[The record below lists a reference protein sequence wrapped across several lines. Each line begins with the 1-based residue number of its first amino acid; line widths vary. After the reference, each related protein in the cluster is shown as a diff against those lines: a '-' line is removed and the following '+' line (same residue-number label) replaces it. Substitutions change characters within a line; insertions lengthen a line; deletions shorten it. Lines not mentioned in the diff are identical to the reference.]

1 MSTAD
6 ADADSLSPR
15 EGSPSS
21 NPLTINSEGDSEG
34 YQDSGVVLNS
44 DSYRCSAANP
54 SHSATGIG
62 QSTNQHPIF
71 SFRARAAM
79 STGST
84 GSQTSNL
91 PMNDLRRPSIVDM
104 LHTGGLVRN
113 QRGSYEINL
122 NNVLAQDVE
131 MMYAYHH
138 GASQRRDSKQVSDIG
153 DASWMHSSVGSSSQ
167 HLATT
172 HPSKFSCPSLARS
185 WWNPKFESAV
195 LEKHLGKT
203 VIEFLRR
210 RFRIALMFIGLFSLL
225 WIVFF
230 SVNIPFDPQLP
241 ANSKE
246 AETRSN
252 FLAIYSVE
260 YSVWYVVGGIILFVC
275 VGILL
280 VITFTKIYAKFALP
294 LSILLAVMLMLC
306 SCALAMALYFDSD
319 VQGFLTMSF
328 VAQFTITA
336 IVILIV
342 FTLSRMPILLSLIL
356 CIIYLT
362 VLELLVG
369 FLSYGAHEQT
379 YPKKV
384 YVHSLISRIL
394 FYICLVLTGL
404 STAYLSQVRQHA
416 TFWKIAQCVLT
427 QKAIELERDLEEQTI
442 LSMMP
447 KPFADELMNLQ
458 VQLAFMIK
466 QKLGLEEEAS
476 LDPMFQTISTPF
488 TICKMDEVSILFADI
503 VDFTEFSSNLTAA
516 ELVGILNEVFSIF
529 DELVTKHNCEKIST
543 LGDCYFCVS
552 GCPEPAPDHADNC
565 VEMGLAIIESLGE
578 LRRRTGLPIEMR
590 VGIHTGS
597 VFCGVMGT
605 KRFKFDVWSRD
616 VRIASHI
623 ESISKPGRVLI
634 SSSTKACL
642 TNAHEFEETDCSRSV
657 PELVGHQLQYVIERH
672 AQEPAL
678 PVSEWKR
685 RHSQSIDSILHP
697 QEEDTGYES
706 PFPAG
711 SPVFTDYNTSTTL
724 CCPWRKKRVTA
735 PIRRSLAYSHSSSSI
750 VDIFTKQK
758 QLQKCTSY
766 AELAVPQQDTEKS
779 EIDEK
784 IVELMEEQRVN
795 FDTYFDPQLKIISLN
810 FHDKDWEVTYRN
822 YGRDLD
828 DGSNG
833 EMTET
838 ELGFRITKLSYMID
852 TLVLF
857 ACYLLIMIGSA
868 VCLSGDRTFSNLW
881 PAWLGIFLFGLIV
894 ELLIITHVFAVVA
907 PNLFPK
913 WFASFATKIINW
925 YIRSIVAL
933 FMIYYPMTVVCVS
946 IAQCQSSG
954 IESVAGLAHIQMTF
968 FVTLVVLISSI
979 SFMEVG
985 HIIKLVGGFLSGFV
999 SIVMVV
1005 AVHLRLCINEISL
1018 NETLTTEVTPMTQP
1032 TLEVNRPFEMQSP
1045 EAYLMTY
1052 YTRHVA
1058 PEAAILILLVLLLLA
1073 VVNRMSEVSVR
1084 LSFIG
1089 RIEASARRRYTRQR
1103 KAQSEWLLYNIIP
1116 PHVAYKLR
1124 TNGKFSQNHECVG
1137 VIFASI
1143 VNFREFQLD
1152 NQNSDE
1158 DSFRLLNTI
1167 ISDFDALLDQPRF
1180 SSVQKIKTI
1189 GSTYMA
1195 ASGLDLPLD
1204 HAITPD
1210 HLVELIDFA
1219 QQLIEV
1225 LEQVNRQ
1232 RPGFVFRMRIG
1243 FNYGPITSGVVG
1255 SRKMLYDIWGDTVNV
1270 ASRMDTTGHVNKIH
1284 MPEYCLSFLAP
1295 YVNCEQHKV
1304 INVKG
1309 KGEMRTLFV
1318 TRKYIQL

>member
-6 ADADSLSPR
+6 VDSLSPR
-15 EGSPSS
+15 DGSPSS
-21 NPLTINSEGDSEG
+21 NPITINSEGDSDG

-44 DSYRCSAANP
+44 GTYRCAAANP
-54 SHSATGIG
+54 VLPSAPSAGNGSSTTQHSLL
-62 QSTNQHPIF
+62 N
-71 SFRARAAM
+71 FRARAGL

-84 GSQTSNL
+84 GSQSSTMPL
-91 PMNDLRRPSIVDM
+91 CDLRRPSIVDM

-138 GASQRRDSKQVSDIG
+138 GSQRRDSKQVSDMG
-153 DASWMHSSVGSSSQ
+153 DASWAHSSIGGSSQ
-167 HLATT
+167 HVAAT
-172 HPSKFSCPSLARS
+172 HRYPGRFSCPSLAKS
-185 WWNPKFESAV
+185 WWNPKFESVV

-241 ANSKE
+241 DDSKE
-246 AETRSN
+246 AETLSN
-252 FLAIYSVE
+252 FLAIYSVQ
-260 YSVWYVVGGIILFVC
+260 YTVWYVIGGVILFVS

-280 VITFTKIYAKFALP
+280 VITFTKLYAKFALP

-306 SCALAMALYFDSD
+306 SCGLALALYFDTD

-342 FTLSRMPILLSLIL
+342 FTLSRMPIFLSVIL
-356 CIIYLT
+356 CLIYIA
-362 VLELLVG
+362 VLEFLVG
-369 FLSYGAHEQT
+369 FLSYGSHKQV
-379 YPKKV
+379 YPSKV
-384 YVHSLISRIL
+384 YIHSLISRML
-394 FYICLVLTGL
+394 FYLCLILTGL

-447 KPFADELMNLQ
+447 KPFADELMNLH

-466 QKLGLEEEAS
+466 QKLGLEEEGS

-488 TICKMDEVSILFADI
+488 TICSMDEVSILFADI

-516 ELVGILNEVFSIF
+516 ELVGVLNEVFSIF
-529 DELVTKHNCEKIST
+529 DELVTQHNCEKIST

-565 VEMGLAIIESLGE
+565 VEMGLAIVEALADF
-578 LRRRTGLPIEMR
+578 RRRTSLPIEMR

-616 VRIASHI
+616 VRIAGHI
-623 ESISKPGRVLI
+623 ESIAKPGRVLV

-642 TNAHEFEETDCSRSV
+642 TNAHTFEDIDLSHCV
-657 PELVGHQLQYVIERH
+657 PELVGLQLQYVVGRQVE
-672 AQEPAL
+672 EPAV
-678 PVSEWKR
+678 PVSEWKKCN
-685 RHSQSIDSILHP
+685 SQSIDNILHP
-697 QEEDTGYES
+697 PEDESGTES

-711 SPVFTDYNTSTTL
+711 SPVCANHDTSSTL
-724 CCPWRKKRVTA
+724 CWPWKKKRMTA
-735 PIRRSLAYSHSSSSI
+735 PVRRPLSYSQSSSSI

-779 EIDEK
+779 AIDEK

-795 FDTYFDPQLKIISLN
+795 FDTYFDPQLKLFSLN

-852 TLVLF
+852 TVVLF

-868 VCLSGDRTFSNLW
+868 VCLSGDRAFSNLW
-881 PAWLGIFLFGLIV
+881 PAWLGIFVFGLII
-894 ELLIITHVFAVVA
+894 ELIIITLVFAVVA

-913 WFASFATKIINW
+913 WFAKYAMKIINW

-954 IESVAGLAHIQMTF
+954 IESIAGLAHIQMTF
-968 FVTLVVLISSI
+968 FVTIVVLISSI
-979 SFMEVG
+979 SFMEVS

-1005 AVHLRLCINEISL
+1005 AVHLRLCINELSL
-1018 NETLTTEVTPMTQP
+1018 NETVSKTTEATVDEP
-1032 TLEVNRPFEMQSP
+1032 TLRVFSSQSP
-1045 EAYLMTY
+1045 ETYLMTY

-1058 PEAAILILLVLLLLA
+1058 PEAAILLLLVLLLLA
-1073 VVNRMSEVSVR
+1073 VVNRMSEVSAR

-1103 KAQSEWLLYNIIP
+1103 KAQAEWLLYNIIP
-1116 PHVAYKLR
+1116 PHIAHKLK
-1124 TNGKFSQNHECVG
+1124 TNGTFSQNHECVG

-1143 VNFREFQLD
+1143 VNFREFQRE

-1158 DSFRLLNTI
+1158 ESFRLLNTI

-1195 ASGLDLPLD
+1195 ASGLDFPLD
-1204 HAITPD
+1204 QTCTPD

-1225 LEQVNRQ
+1225 LEHINRQ

-1243 FNYGPITSGVVG
+1243 FNYGPVTSGVVG

-1270 ASRMDTTGHVNKIH
+1270 ASRMDTTGLVSKIH
-1284 MPEYCLSFLAP
+1284 MPESCLSFLAP
-1295 YVNCEQHKV
+1295 YVCYDQHKV
-1304 INVKG
+1304 VNVKG
-1309 KGEMRTLFV
+1309 KGEMRTVFV
-1318 TRKYIQL
+1318 TRKYRQL